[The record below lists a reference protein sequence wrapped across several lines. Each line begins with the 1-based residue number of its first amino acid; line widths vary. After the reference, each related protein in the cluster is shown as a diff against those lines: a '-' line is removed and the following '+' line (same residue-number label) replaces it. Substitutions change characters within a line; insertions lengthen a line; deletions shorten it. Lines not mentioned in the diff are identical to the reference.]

1 MLASFQLLDG
11 ELFVELIRRKSYLF
25 ILSVNNRGPLGVT
38 KLDCTYDHVTTSSL
52 FQGFVSFLL
61 PCFAVDHLYLSYDEY
76 LFSEEETPLTEG
88 EHS

>member
-1 MLASFQLLDG
+1 MWKQTTRAQTKEIRNLVG
-11 ELFVELIRRKSYLF
+11 VFV
-25 ILSVNNRGPLGVT
+25 
-38 KLDCTYDHVTTSSL
+38 

-88 EHS
+88 NYTFNQPTPNFSCTFNL